1 MKRKNQYL
9 DHLPISVLK
18 LDRGYQRDVSEAKV
32 RKLIGDWQ
40 ERAVGVLHVS
50 ARDDGYYVID
60 GQHRVRAA
68 QDQGLSDF
76 KVPCHVHRDLSRE
89 EEAAMFLYLNDSKNV
104 SAYDRFKAGLIAGD
118 EDCIGVQQTL
128 KHYGLEV
135 GPGSSDGTIRCVT
148 KLLTLYRKDPQL
160 LDRLCLI
167 ATEAWGT
174 RQSAFEQVVVTGL
187 GTVLGRYNG
196 ELDEAAFVKKLSG
209 YRGGPTAL
217 AGDARGYADVRPIS
231 VGRAAAEIMV
241 DAYNRGRRS
250 RQLPAL

>member
-9 DHLPISVLK
+9 DHLPVSALK

-32 RKLIGDWQ
+32 RKLIADWQ
-40 ERAVGVLHVS
+40 ERAIGILHVA
-50 ARDDGYYVID
+50 AREDGYYVID

-68 QDQGLSDF
+68 QDQGLGDL
-76 KVPCHVHRDLSRE
+76 KVPCYVHRDLTRE
-89 EEAAMFLYLNDSKNV
+89 EEAAMFLYLNDSKLV
-104 SAYDRFKAGLIAGD
+104 SALDRFNAGIVAGD
-118 EDCIGVQQTL
+118 EDCIGVRDTL

-135 GPGSSDGTIRCVT
+135 GAGGGDGCVRCVS
-148 KLLTLYRKDPQL
+148 KLLTLYRKDPAL
-160 LDRLCLI
+160 LDRLCLV
-167 ATEAWGT
+167 ATQAWGT

-187 GTVLGRYNG
+187 GQVLGRYNG